1 MYTKRRAAIIG
12 GDYDLDMNEVAMA
25 TSATP
30 LKFDPY
36 IRTTKRGRYR
46 INELLV
52 DGSLI
57 ANNPSLYATV
67 YAKEELK
74 HTNLRTVSLGFIP
87 QSVKQA
93 NGRFNTQMNAVKW
106 LEQIEKIIV
115 DSEVTSND
123 YFTSIVLHDQKYHR
137 IAY

>member
-1 MYTKRRAAIIG
+1 MYTKRRAIESG
-12 GDYDLDMNEVAMA
+12 SDYDLDLNEVAMA

-36 IRTTKRGRYR
+36 IRTTRRGRYR

-67 YAKEELK
+67 YAKENLK
-74 HTNLRTVSLGFIP
+74 HDNVRTVSLGFIP
-87 QSVKQA
+87 TSVKQA
-93 NGRFNTQMNAVKW
+93 NGRF
-106 LEQIEKIIV
+106 
-115 DSEVTSND
+115 D
-123 YFTSIVLHDQKYHR
+123 R
-137 IAY
+137 